1 VLLPFAEKDCVA
13 LLCAMGALQQ
23 KPRAQ
28 HFGPFLQHCMMQQ
41 LPREQLVAVL
51 HAMAELQLSTI
62 DTQVC
67 VLPPLLGT

>member
-1 VLLPFAEKDCVA
+1 MA

-28 HFGPFLQHCMMQQ
+28 HFGPFLQHCMIQQ
-41 LPREQLVAVL
+41 LTREQLVAVL
-51 HAMAELQLSTI
+51 HAMAELQLSTT

-67 VLPPLLGT
+67 TLPSTLFLTCIRYHHY